1 MRRPT
6 PLPPALAARG
16 FTTADALSA
25 GVTADRLRSRDLD
38 RSIRGIR
45 MPLKAP
51 LAERC
56 RTVLLVCREGA
67 FVCGPTAAELH
78 GMPLPPRARAGAR
91 AELDIGTPG
100 PGRALRRRGVR
111 GRSLRLHQDD
121 VVERAGVPV
130 TSVARTWCDLAATL
144 SVPELVAAGDWAV
157 RAGIASASTLRS
169 AVERHPDHRRH
180 AKLDAA
186 HSLLDAASESPKES
200 ELRAIV
206 ALAGLPRPAVNPV
219 VFDHGRL
226 VARVDLLFRDFA
238 EVLEY
243 QGDHHRTDLVQWR
256 RDRTRESD
264 LESLG
269 FHVMEITNADLRGP
283 RRLVERIARNLRRRG
298 WEGQPSFSPWFPGG

>member
-1 MRRPT
+1 
-6 PLPPALAARG
+6 
-16 FTTADALSA
+16 
-25 GVTADRLRSRDLD
+25 
-38 RSIRGIR
+38 
-45 MPLKAP
+45 MPLGAS

-56 RTVLLVCREGA
+56 RSALLVCREGA

-78 GMPLPPRARAGAR
+78 GMPLPPRARARAR

-100 PGRALRRRGVR
+100 PGRAVRRRGVR
-111 GRSLRLHQDD
+111 GRSLRLHEED
-121 VVERAGVPV
+121 VVDRGGVPV
-130 TSVARTWCDLAATL
+130 TSVARTWCDLAVIL
-144 SVPELVAAGDWAV
+144 SVPELVAAADWAV
-157 RAGIASASTLRS
+157 RARAASTAALRS
-169 AVERHPDHRRH
+169 AVERYPDHRQR
-180 AKLDAA
+180 AKLDVA
-186 HSLLDAASESPKES
+186 HSLIDGASESPKES

-206 ALAGLPRPAVNPV
+206 VLGGLPRPAVNPV

-269 FHVMEITNADLRGP
+269 FHVMEITNSDLRRP
-283 RRLVERIARNLRRRG
+283 RRLVERIVRNLHRRG
-298 WEGQPSFSPWFPGG
+298 WHGRPSFSPWFPAD